1 MIALAAVLPGGLFA
15 VVGAVMESVHNAV
28 AVGPVIVLVVFGPVV
43 EEVMKIAAATL
54 VVELRP
60 WFFKKIEHIQVAA
73 IGSAVVFAVVENILY
88 LGVYSANPTGAE
100 IVWRWSVCT
109 ALHVGCTA
117 VATRGLVEV
126 WQRAVNERR
135 PPRMG
140 DGYRM
145 LVLAIVIHALYNGGV
160 LGYELLC
167 RQFGW

>member
-1 MIALAAVLPGGLFA
+1 MTWCLPKVSGG
-15 VVGAVMESVHNAV
+15 
-28 AVGPVIVLVVFGPVV
+28 VI
-43 EEVMKIAAATL
+43 I
-54 VVELRP
+54 
-60 WFFKKIEHIQVAA
+60 
-73 IGSAVVFAVVENILY
+73 
-88 LGVYSANPTGAE
+88 
-100 IVWRWSVCT
+100 WRWSVCT

-145 LVLAIVIHALYNGGV
+145 LVLAIVIHALYNGAV
-160 LGYELLC
+160 IAYELLC